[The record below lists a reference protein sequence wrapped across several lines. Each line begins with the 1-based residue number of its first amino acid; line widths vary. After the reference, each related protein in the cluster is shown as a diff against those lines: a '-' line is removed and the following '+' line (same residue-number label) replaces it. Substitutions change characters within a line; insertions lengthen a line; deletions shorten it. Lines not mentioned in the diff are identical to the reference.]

1 MKYTLDSSVFV
12 GYFLPEDKSHKQ
24 ATQLVTNILNKDIEY
39 ACISKISVTETGYIL
54 ERVTNDREFVYQ
66 SLYTML
72 FELGLDVIEYSW
84 DFIIKHS
91 HFKAIN
97 HISFC
102 DNAVITAANLT
113 ASQAVF
119 SKEKEIIALGVDKIQ
134 GAEVLFL
141 DDLF

>member
-1 MKYTLDSSVFV
+1 MKYALDSSVFI
-12 GYFLPEDKSHKQ
+12 GYFLPEDRYHKQ
-24 ATQLVTNILNKDIEY
+24 ATQFVTKILNKVIEY

-54 ERVTNDREFVYQ
+54 ERATNDREFVYQ

-72 FELGLDVIEYSW
+72 YELGLDVIEYSW

-97 HISFC
+97 PISFC

-113 ASQAVF
+113 SSKAIF
-119 SKEKEIIALGVDKIQ
+119 SKEKEIVALGVDKIQ

-141 DDLF
+141 EDLF